1 MKKIGIITL
10 CATCAILLASCSKD
24 YKAFVGYW
32 GVEKIE
38 YYNIDYAGNPI
49 LATLETYNYDPEDID
64 NGIQLVFRDDKTGEM
79 RDNDIDTVW
88 TDWNDA
94 TQHYDS
100 YIVNPDTTLV
110 YTFTYTYAKNEP
122 ALYLTIK
129 YTYPYTYMRT
139 HKMQIHD
146 LTSNSFSYEDEYDA
160 DYVEHAYLKRLS
172 NTPPK
177 STNRNKP
184 ERPRKPGSFLSN
196 K

>member
-1 MKKIGIITL
+1 M
-10 CATCAILLASCSKD
+10 CATCAILLASCNKD

-49 LATLETYNYDPEDID
+49 LATMETYNYDPEDID

-88 TDWNDA
+88 TDWNNE

-110 YTFTYTYAKNEP
+110 YTFTYTYAKNES

-139 HKMQIHD
+139 HKMQIHN

-184 ERPRKPGSFLSN
+184 ERHRKPGSFLSN